1 MKNLE
6 LKLKLD
12 FYKNKILSFQKK
24 NNVNSKKIKFASK
37 IIEATDPNF
46 K

>member
-12 FYKNKILSFQKK
+12 FYKNKILSFQK

>member
-12 FYKNKILSFQKK
+12 FYKNKILNFQKK
-24 NNVNSKKIKFASK
+24 NNVNSKKIKFTCK
-37 IIEATDPNF
+37 IIEAKDPHF